1 MFKRIQSCFD
11 RFWLDEINQEKIDI
25 NGDYQN
31 KLRFYKQIKGL
42 FGLEPYI
49 QNVHNR
55 SKRTWLTRFRVSD
68 VESGRYT
75 RPVTPLENRTC
86 QYGCNDMLDDENHA
100 ILVCGVLTIKR
111 NCFLGKM
118 SSLLPDFENM
128 SAQNKL
134 LTILCPKNYEIAV
147 CVSKYLGIISNTRK
161 KLDMGLSDDMLG
173 IYTKH

>member
-86 QYGCNDMLDDENHA
+86 QYGCNDMLDDKNYA
-100 ILVCGVLTIKR
+100 ILLFGVLTIKER
-111 NCFLGKM
+111 FHTK
-118 SSLLPDFENM
+118 
-128 SAQNKL
+128 
-134 LTILCPKNYEIAV
+134 IKNYI
-147 CVSKYLGIISNTRK
+147 N
-161 KLDMGLSDDMLG
+161 LSLR
-173 IYTKH
+173 